1 MTSQISTR
9 VATFAVSVLGIASFA
24 IHLMPQEKAPS
35 DEEWNAVGEWLASHV
50 KSNDAVRFRPFWLS
64 QGETSLQAFSGR
76 NIPLVVRTDDGEGH
90 ISGRFNR
97 VWVVTALSYDD
108 PDGPEGA
115 KLIETHTLAGGVR
128 VHLFSMP
135 KGRKTYDLVD
145 RLGDALVSRQRHPQ
159 GSYEACVRRGD
170 MHDCRGKP
178 WENVRADW
186 HHVGGSPRR
195 CFVLHPYPDHG
206 AVKILWRQVP
216 LESQLVLFSGF
227 TLEAARNEQGAD
239 CEVRVFV
246 ANELVA
252 EWTEAKN
259 GWGFVRHIIETESW
273 SGRAADI
280 EIEVS
285 SRDEDFRDL
294 CFDGHVV
301 SR

>member
-1 MTSQISTR
+1 
-9 VATFAVSVLGIASFA
+9 
-24 IHLMPQEKAPS
+24 
-35 DEEWNAVGEWLASHV
+35 
-50 KSNDAVRFRPFWLS
+50 
-64 QGETSLQAFSGR
+64 
-76 NIPLVVRTDDGEGH
+76 
-90 ISGRFNR
+90 
-97 VWVVTALSYDD
+97 
-108 PDGPEGA
+108 
-115 KLIETHTLAGGVR
+115 
-128 VHLFSMP
+128 MP
-135 KGRKTYDLVD
+135 KGQRLCTHTKIMVLKHLKRGAPIKEIQFWFGLSPRCIRRWRKKYNLVEH
-145 RLGDALVSRQRHPQ
+145 LGDALVSRQRHPQ
-159 GSYEACVRRGD
+159 GSYEACVRRGN

-239 CEVRVFV
+239 CEVRVFI

-259 GWGFVRHIIETESW
+259 GWGFVRHVIETDSW
-273 SGRAADI
+273 SGRPADI
-280 EIEVS
+280 EIQVA